1 MAKRTLLTIF
11 TSCLALISFN
21 LYSQAAP
28 WVGLD
33 LSGVQ
38 CMGER
43 QGVGPLDYTKPAHRN
58 SNIFGLVV
66 GAHFNADVRTLR
78 KGQSA
83 DTPAGDLDYTLRGIP
98 NHHVALDS
106 MMRYQ
111 FDKNNQTDLKRK
123 EIPSTLCYL
132 QRAINFAP
140 EDYVPHMLLGIWYTK
155 HSLPN
160 KALDA
165 YKRAEK
171 NGSDSSQLNYNMG
184 LLYLKMGQ
192 LDNALLHAKRAYAK
206 KYPFDGLKNKLI
218 KLDVWK

>member
-38 CMGER
+38 CTGKKW
-43 QGVGPLDYTKPAHRN
+43 GLGSLDYTKPAHRS
-58 SNIFGLVV
+58 SNVFGLIVR
-66 GAHFNADVRTLR
+66 AHFNDDVRTLR

-83 DTPAGDLDYTLRGIP
+83 DTPVGDLYYTLRGIP

-111 FDKNNQTDLKRK
+111 FDKNNQTELKRK
-123 EIPSTLCYL
+123 EIPSTLCFL
-132 QRAINFAP
+132 QRAIKFAP
-140 EDYVPHMLLGIWYTK
+140 EDYVPPMLLGIWYTK
-155 HSLPN
+155 QSLPN

-184 LLYLKMGQ
+184 LLYLEMGQ
-192 LDNALLHAKRAYAK
+192 QDNALLHAKRAYAK

-218 KLDVWK
+218 KLDAWK